1 MKDIGESFREKREE
15 FGISKEEAASDMDI
29 TLAQLD
35 NLEDGNA
42 NAFKDVFFLKE
53 LIKKYAKYLNINE
66 DEIMSEYNEFM
77 FNYTSRIPISEIEK
91 KVSEIKKEEEKESS
105 KKVFSP
111 YTKITSE
118 DKTKSKK
125 IIYIIIAVFVVILIT
140 LIVLLVKNKV
150 DNENFVGFNLLKG
163 VDIYESSK

>member
-15 FGISKEEAASDMDI
+15 FGISKEEAANDMEI

-66 DEIMSEYNEFM
+66 DEVMSEYNEFM
-77 FNYTSRIPISEIEK
+77 FNYTSRIPIAEIEK

-105 KKVFSP
+105 KKIYSP
-111 YTKITSE
+111 YTKVSS
-118 DKTKSKK
+118 KGKSKSK
-125 IIYIIIAVFVVILIT
+125 TIILVLIGIFLVIMAIV
-140 LIVLLVKNKV
+140 VLLVVKNKV
-150 DNENFVGFNLLKG
+150 DNQNFVGFNMLKG
-163 VDIYESSK
+163 VNFYEFTK

>member
-15 FGISKEEAASDMDI
+15 FGISKEEAANDMEI

-66 DEIMSEYNEFM
+66 DEVMSEYNEFM
-77 FNYTSRIPISEIEK
+77 FNYTSRIPIAEIEK

-105 KKVFSP
+105 KIIYAP
-111 YTKITSE
+111 YTKVSS
-118 DKTKSKK
+118 KGKSKSK
-125 IIYIIIAVFVVILIT
+125 TIILVLIGIFLVIMAIV
-140 LIVLLVKNKV
+140 VLLVVKNKV
-150 DNENFVGFNLLKG
+150 DNQNFVGFNMLKG
-163 VDIYESSK
+163 VNFYEFTK